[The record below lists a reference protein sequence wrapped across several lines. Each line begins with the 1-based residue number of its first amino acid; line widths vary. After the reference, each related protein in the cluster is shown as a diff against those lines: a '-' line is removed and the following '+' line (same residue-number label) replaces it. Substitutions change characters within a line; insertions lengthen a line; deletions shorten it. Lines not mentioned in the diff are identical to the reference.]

1 VIGSF
6 PRGANGFARV
16 DPRNPIAFAIC
27 DRCGQRFNRTDLSWQ
42 FDYRGAQLQNLR
54 ILVCNRKCYDEPQP
68 QLRAY
73 SPPPDPL
80 PVSNPRPDMSDMGTL
95 SVTGLGDDGGLVYA
109 LNPFEFP
116 QSPFGLPGGAIYA
129 NGTFL
134 SVVPGG
140 VPFPGT
146 PPMYYGYITAGE
158 LLQYGGASL
167 SFVDPADGS
176 GQLFINGGFIYIASA
191 SPHGGFINDNG
202 VLQLTLPSGWPTSP
216 VGLPAGAVWNN
227 FLTVAVVPGVT
238 PNPGASPVFFNVI
251 SSSGLLALGGGNLPL
266 TNPGVPNQL
275 WNNAGLVCIS

>member
-1 VIGSF
+1 
-6 PRGANGFARV
+6 
-16 DPRNPIAFAIC
+16 
-27 DRCGQRFNRTDLSWQ
+27 
-42 FDYRGAQLQNLR
+42 
-54 ILVCNRKCYDEPQP
+54 
-68 QLRAY
+68 
-73 SPPPDPL
+73 
-80 PVSNPRPDMSDMGTL
+80 MSDMGTL

-176 GQLFINGGFIYIASA
+176 GQLFINGGFIYIATS
-191 SPHGGFINDNG
+191 SGIGFLNDGG
-202 VLQLTLPSGWPTSP
+202 VLQLKSPATGWPTSP
-216 VGLPAGAVWNN
+216 AGLPAGAVWNN
-227 FLTVAVVPGVT
+227 NFVVGVVPGIT
-238 PNPGASPVFFNVI
+238 PDPSAPPVYFGVVSP
-251 SSSGLLALGGGNLPL
+251 SALLALGGGNLPL
-266 TNPGVPNQL
+266 ANPGKLNQF
-275 WNNAGLVCIS
+275 WNNGDEIAISNG